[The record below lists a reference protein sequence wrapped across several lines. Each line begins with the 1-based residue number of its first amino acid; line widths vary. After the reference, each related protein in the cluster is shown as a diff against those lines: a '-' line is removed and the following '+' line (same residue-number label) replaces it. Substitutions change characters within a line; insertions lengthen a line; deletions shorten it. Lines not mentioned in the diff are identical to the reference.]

1 MYKVAISP
9 DIRKSL
15 IIFVAVLVSMGTLV
29 AVSAM
34 YKSGA
39 SDKNNIASREM
50 RSWRN
55 KIEEANR
62 NNQILVQHEE
72 TFKKLKADSIIG
84 DENRLSWVEIVQKV
98 AESRGIASVKYNIAS
113 QIQIDKNLLDSR
125 YRGLDVYKSVM
136 SIEMN
141 FIHEGDLFVM
151 LNALKEEAKGLMTV
165 DKCSVE
171 LINKEINE
179 GVIGQDA
186 TENMRAYCELSWYT
200 LKRAED
206 FKQ

>member
-1 MYKVAISP
+1 MYKLSISP
-9 DIRKSL
+9 DIKKSL
-15 IIFVAVLVSMGTLV
+15 IVFLVVLASMGTMV
-29 AVSAM
+29 AVSDM

-39 SDKNNIASREM
+39 SDKNNIETREM
-50 RSWRN
+50 RSWRS

-62 NNQILVQHEE
+62 NNQILVQHED

-84 DENRLSWVEIVQKV
+84 DENRLSWVEVVQKV

-113 QIQIDKNLLDSR
+113 QTPVDKSLLDSR
-125 YRGLDVYKSVM
+125 YRGLDVYRSVM

-151 LNALKEEAKGLMTV
+151 LNALRKEAKGLMTV
-165 DKCSVE
+165 DKCDVE

-179 GVIGQDA
+179 GIIGQDA
-186 TENMRAYCELSWYT
+186 TDNMRASCELSWYT
-200 LKRAED
+200 LKKGEEIR
-206 FKQ
+206 